1 MGLEELKEKDIKAEP
16 IKVLIADDDTPTRIL
31 LRAAVSQW
39 GYEVI
44 EAGDGEEAWNIL
56 QKPDIPQL
64 MIVDWLMPKLDGI
77 DLCRRVKKEIEH
89 YPYIILLTQ
98 LSGTTN
104 IVKGLEAGADEFLSK
119 PFNMAEL
126 QSRLSVG
133 ARIIHYKSKL
143 ARKNLELH
151 DYFLQS
157 KDLASNVSSIAYKL
171 EEIINECVSLGVG
184 NTNGAQLDKLRQLQ
198 SDLKCTTEKIENLN
212 NVHQEEGDEA

>member
-1 MGLEELKEKDIKAEP
+1 MGLEELKEKKIKAEP

-31 LRAAVSQW
+31 LRAAVAQW

-44 EAGDGEEAWNIL
+44 EASDGEEAWNIL

-89 YPYIILLTQ
+89 FPYIILLTQ

-143 ARKNLELH
+143 AKKNLELH
-151 DYFLQS
+151 DYFMQS
-157 KDLASNVSSIAYKL
+157 KDLASNVSSIAYTL

-198 SDLKCTTEKIENLN
+198 SDLKFTTEKIESLN
-212 NVHQEEGDEA
+212 SGHEEEGDDV

>member
-1 MGLEELKEKDIKAEP
+1 MGLEELKEKNIKAEP
-16 IKVLIADDDTPTRIL
+16 IRVLIADDDTPTRIL

-44 EAGDGEEAWNIL
+44 EAADGEEAWNIL

-143 ARKNLELH
+143 ARKNMELH

-157 KDLASNVSSIAYKL
+157 KDLACNVSSIAYKL

-184 NTNGAQLDKLRQLQ
+184 NTNGAQLDKLRKLQ

-212 NVHQEEGDEA
+212 NVHEEEGDDA

>member
-1 MGLEELKEKDIKAEP
+1 MGLEEVKEKKQEEDR

-39 GYEVI
+39 GYEVV
-44 EAGDGEEAWNIL
+44 EASDGEEAWNIL
-56 QKPDIPQL
+56 QQPNVPQL
-64 MIVDWLMPKLDGI
+64 LIVDWLMPKLDGI
-77 DLCRRVKKEIEH
+77 DLCRRVKQEIKH

-133 ARIIHYKSKL
+133 ARIIHYKNKL
-143 ARKNLELH
+143 AKKNMQLKLYFVQANEL
-151 DYFLQS
+151 
-157 KDLASNVSSIAYKL
+157 SSIVKGIAYKVD
-171 EEIINECVSLGVG
+171 EIINECSSLGMVPQ
-184 NTNGAQLDKLRQLQ
+184 NSPQLVKLKELH
-198 SDLKCTTEKIENLN
+198 SDFNHIMKAIDELSIED
-212 NVHQEEGDEA
+212 VREGDET